1 MLTPDKLNIE
11 LNRDIFTR
19 HLIRELAGMLQE
31 YVGMDQ
37 AKGYISLVGME
48 MGKWIEEIYK
58 KAMKVETL
66 NAEQVT
72 EVLIDLKKRIK
83 GDFYLCEL
91 TKDKIVLGNRCCPF
105 EKEVKGHSSL
115 CMVTSTVFGGIAAR
129 NLGYAKIIK
138 ESSIADG
145 DPECRVVIYICQTE
159 EAIKADGLEY
169 FPEGKISL

>member
-1 MLTPDKLNIE
+1 MSGPDKLNIKI
-11 LNRDIFTR
+11 NRDIFTR
-19 HLIRELAGMLQE
+19 RLIRELAGILQE
-31 YVGMDQ
+31 YAGTDQ

-48 MGKWIEEIYK
+48 IGKWIEEIYK

-72 EVLIDLKKRIK
+72 DVLIDLKKRIQ

-91 TKDKIVLGNRCCPF
+91 TKDKIILGNRICPF
-105 EKEVKGHSSL
+105 QEEVKGHSSL
-115 CMVTSTVFGGIAAR
+115 CMVTATVFGGIAAR
-129 NLGYAKIIK
+129 NLGYAKVVN

-159 EAIKADGLEY
+159 ETAKVNGIEY
-169 FPEGKISL
+169 FPEGGISL